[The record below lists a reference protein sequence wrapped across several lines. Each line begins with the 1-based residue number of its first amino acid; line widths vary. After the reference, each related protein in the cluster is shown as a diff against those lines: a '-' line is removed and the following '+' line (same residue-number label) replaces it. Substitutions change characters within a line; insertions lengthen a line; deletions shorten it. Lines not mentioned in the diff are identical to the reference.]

1 MGLFSK
7 FKDILF
13 EDEEVIETEK
23 PVKEE
28 KKEKRIEKKIEAE
41 IPRREEVK
49 VEQPVIKEEVK
60 KEVKKEI
67 PETRNIDNTLS
78 DRDVFKSEK
87 TFPFPD
93 FDEEEFTSV
102 SRSRDKSTNVLEY
115 ERKKK
120 VEKRTDFGRYEKTE
134 IKETVEKK
142 KFRPSPI
149 ISPVYGILNEDY
161 TINDIKQRNVDN
173 SQVDVDWVRKKA
185 FEPQPRV
192 QETAKVDE
200 KPGATYYEESVTV
213 KVSEPEEKRQKVKT
227 IDDLLED
234 TSDVVIDTTP
244 SREVKNSIQY
254 DDVDDDFEINEVS
267 NRSEEK
273 EDDTLENDLFDLIDS
288 MYENRE
294 DGDD

>member
-28 KKEKRIEKKIEAE
+28 KKEKRNEKKIEAE

-67 PETRNIDNTLS
+67 PEARNIDNTLS

-161 TINDIKQRNVDN
+161 TISDIKQRNVDN

-185 FEPQPRV
+185 FEPQSRV
-192 QETAKVDE
+192 QENAKVDE